1 MFVVKACETQL
12 KLLPVGLDN
21 LNLIPEEARKAIYD
35 ASRKAPEG
43 FEPKA
48 KDNAENNKEGV
59 RHQVNKI
66 LYFFLGLKQMNVIM
80 FFYSI
85 KFVFVLS
92 YRHLMFNNL

>member
-1 MFVVKACETQL
+1 MFDLQACETQL
-12 KLLPVGLDN
+12 KLLPIGLDN

-59 RHQVNKI
+59 RHQVKYSFYI
-66 LYFFLGLKQMNVIM
+66 FLL
-80 FFYSI
+80 F
-85 KFVFVLS
+85 LD
-92 YRHLMFNNL
+92 RNNLILRCYLIAISC